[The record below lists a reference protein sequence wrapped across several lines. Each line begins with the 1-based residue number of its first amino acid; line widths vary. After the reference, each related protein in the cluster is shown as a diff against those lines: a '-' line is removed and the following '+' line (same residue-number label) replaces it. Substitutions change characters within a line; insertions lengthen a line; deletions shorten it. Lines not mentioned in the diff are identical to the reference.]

1 MKSEAATGPTIFY
14 RLMALSIIVISLV
27 AFSTGFVKGD
37 LGARAREPW
46 VQIHAA
52 AFIAWQVL
60 FLWQTVLIAASR
72 TALHKKFGIALAT
85 LAAVM
90 IGIAIQAG
98 LWGFAKNGYPVGALS
113 VLYAA
118 IPHVDMILFTVFVC
132 LALAFRKKSDI
143 HKRLMLLAAIAL
155 MDAVAGRLPALWRIG
170 PWAHFVVQD
179 AFVVAGIAYDWI
191 YFRRVHPVYVLG
203 GLAILVLPPLAE
215 PAWFLVKSLL

>member
-1 MKSEAATGPTIFY
+1 MKNEATARPTIFY
-14 RLMALSIIVISLV
+14 RLMALSFIAVSLV
-27 AFSTGFVKGD
+27 AFSTGFIKGD
-37 LGARAREPW
+37 LAARFREPW

-52 AFIAWQVL
+52 AFIAWQFL
-60 FLWQTVLIAASR
+60 FLWQTMLIAADR
-72 TALHKKFGIALAT
+72 RALHRRFGIALAM
-85 LAAVM
+85 LAVVM

-98 LWGFAKNGYPVGALS
+98 LWGFAKNGHPVGALS

-118 IPHVDMILFTVFVC
+118 IPHVDMILFTAFVC
-132 LALAFRKKSDI
+132 LALAFRKKSDT
-143 HKRLMLLAAIAL
+143 HKRLMVLAAIAL

-191 YFRRVHPVYVLG
+191 YFRRVHPAYVWG

-215 PAWFLVKSLL
+215 PVWLLVKSWL